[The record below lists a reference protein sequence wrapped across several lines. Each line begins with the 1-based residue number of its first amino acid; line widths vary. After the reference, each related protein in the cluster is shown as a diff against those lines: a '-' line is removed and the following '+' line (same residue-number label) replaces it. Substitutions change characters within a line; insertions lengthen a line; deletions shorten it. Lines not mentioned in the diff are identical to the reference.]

1 MMNKNITYRSV
12 MRKLLAFVLVVT
24 LVCGMGVAAHAA
36 TVTKDLVTLDSPMN
50 LAIPVTYTDNG
61 SGQTPALAFVAPN
74 GQVYQQGMPEDK
86 MTFEQA
92 GIPVDPYATDCI
104 IKEKGKRK
112 SWFSLTVMTNWP
124 SLLHELLGYLYYRLT
139 I

>member
-36 TVTKDLVTLDSPMN
+36 TVTKDIVTLDSPMN
-50 LAIPVTYTDNG
+50 LAISVTYTDNG

-92 GIPVDPYATDCI
+92 GNTLYFYIPDAAAGNWMIRYDDSFTGHLEVTTAPYSRTD
-104 IKEKGKRK
+104 
-112 SWFSLTVMTNWP
+112 TP
-124 SLLHELLGYLYYRLT
+124 
-139 I
+139 